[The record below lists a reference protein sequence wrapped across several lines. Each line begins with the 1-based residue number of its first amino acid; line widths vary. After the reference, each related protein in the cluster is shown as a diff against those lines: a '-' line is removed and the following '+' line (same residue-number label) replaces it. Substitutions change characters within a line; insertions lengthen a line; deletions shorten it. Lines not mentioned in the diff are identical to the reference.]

1 MPTRSQTPEPARPP
15 YALGA
20 VSALL
25 VLGVLATFLTLGP
38 ARGLAMLL
46 LLGMVAGAIT
56 WWRTR

>member
-1 MPTRSQTPEPARPP
+1 
-15 YALGA
+15 
-20 VSALL
+20 L

-56 WWRTR
+56 WGRTR